1 MTFTEY
7 LNQSEPIRQI
17 LGSVKLEQNEVKL
30 ESTIHDTKLDLDFT
44 RVSLTVH
51 DRTFNYCVINGSG
64 MLWGIAE
71 NGRPNVAQPSVF
83 SLNKTK

>member
-7 LNQSEPIRQI
+7 LNQTEPIKQL
-17 LGSVKLEQNEVKL
+17 LGSVKLEPNEVKIQ
-30 ESTIHDTKLDLDFT
+30 STIHDTKTDLDFS
-44 RVSLTVH
+44 RVSVEVQ

-64 MLWGIAE
+64 MLWGITE
-71 NGRPNVAQPSVF
+71 DGFPNVAQPSVF